1 MPDVWYL
8 NKGMAA
14 LSIATYYNNIV
25 HQKAFEVPN
34 FVHNLTIA
42 KDFGRRGM
50 VEIYIQD
57 DLEKELNSKNMDY
70 FGTPATITEC
80 VRILEGWCLKEYP
93 RLNGYLTFSD
103 LMKTWSQENAPMYD
117 EQGWFLGRKKSKQ
130 LLAETGTTNVR
141 DCAKHF
147 WKNYLLKKEP
157 RIESNDVEIDVVDPR
172 FATERSPHT
181 ILIGSDISEEVYG
194 VKSPSTDERMVE
206 LAQQQY
212 ANSQIISL
220 DLRLI
225 KSDGIKTTLDSE
237 VAAITNVLRELI

>member
-1 MPDVWYL
+1 MKL
-8 NKGMAA
+8 N
-14 LSIATYYNNIV
+14 
-25 HQKAFEVPN
+25 
-34 FVHNLTIA
+34 
-42 KDFGRRGM
+42 
-50 VEIYIQD
+50 
-57 DLEKELNSKNMDY
+57 
-70 FGTPATITEC
+70 
-80 VRILEGWCLKEYP
+80 
-93 RLNGYLTFSD
+93 
-103 LMKTWSQENAPMYD
+103 
-117 EQGWFLGRKKSKQ
+117 
-130 LLAETGTTNVR
+130 
-141 DCAKHF
+141 
-147 WKNYLLKKEP
+147 LKKEP